1 LRQLIKRVCI
11 HVWFIGKDFLLILS
25 YCCSQLK
32 TTKKNPTSTKQKLVQ
47 TNTKFSLLPQCA
59 VENVTVLSN
68 LLGVFYLSEI
78 RVLKIVLE
86 DETLNVCPAM
96 ETYDFCSY
104 KYGALIV
111 DWATITGF
119 KFS

>member
-1 LRQLIKRVCI
+1 MYGSSVRTFCLYWAIVA
-11 HVWFIGKDFLLILS
+11 VN
-25 YCCSQLK
+25 LK
-32 TTKKNPTSTKQKLVQ
+32 QQKKTPTSTKQKLVQ

-78 RVLKIVLE
+78 RLLKIVLE

-96 ETYDFCSY
+96 ERYDFYSY